1 MLKNSL
7 IYLIVRVLNGVVAI
21 ASFYVLSRLLS
32 AAEYGIYALGI
43 SAIAFFGSVL
53 FQWIAV
59 SMARFYAEH
68 SSRSDVLLNEV
79 MRLFFWATGIG
90 LLVLAV
96 FVMLP
101 GSGQMNSQLAM
112 AIFVGAIAMG
122 GHSIGLQIAN
132 AASRPVY
139 YGLLSTTR
147 SLLAFVM
154 AIAASYWGFGGT
166 GAVLGI
172 AVATAVVV
180 LAFKIIR
187 FPAREKEDRLLRAD
201 LVRYGLPL
209 TLTYLA
215 MMVLDVSDRFIIGLM
230 LGAAAVAPYAA
241 AYDLTQ
247 QVIGALANV
256 LFLAS
261 FPSIMNAWK
270 KGRAV
275 EAKRAVLP
283 LSNALLIGA
292 PLIAGLFIGW
302 SSEISQIVFGPALRH
317 DASLTMPWV
326 VIAITIGCIK
336 SFFLDVAF
344 QLEKTIHLQLRITIA
359 MALLNVILTVAL
371 LPMLGVLGAAVS
383 TAIAFFLGACASWWF
398 GRRLGIYSVS
408 FGDVLRALAVF
419 GCIVAS
425 MNFFPVNQDTAE
437 IHMFLKLTVG
447 LGAYLV
453 SAVLINLG
461 GVQLAFAK
469 KLKSINAS
477 T

>member
-7 IYLIVRVLNGVVAI
+7 IYLIVRVLNGIIAV
-21 ASFYVLSRLLS
+21 ASFYFLSRLLS
-32 AAEYGIYALGI
+32 ATEYGIYALGT

-79 MRLFFWATGIG
+79 MRLFLWAIGIS
-90 LLVLAV
+90 LLVLVV
-96 FVMLP
+96 FIILP
-101 GSGQMNSQLAM
+101 KSNQINFQLAM

-122 GHSIGLQIAN
+122 GHNIGLQVAN
-132 AASRPVY
+132 VASKPVY

-147 SLLAFVM
+147 SVFAFTL

-172 AVATAVVV
+172 AVATAGVV

-187 FPAREKEDRLLRAD
+187 FPEKEKKDRLLRSE

-230 LGAAAVAPYAA
+230 LGTAAVAPYAA

-261 FPSIMNAWK
+261 FPNIMNAWK
-270 KGRAV
+270 KGHAI
-275 EAKRAVLP
+275 EAKQAVIP
-283 LSNALLIGA
+283 LSNAMLIGA
-292 PLIAGLFIGW
+292 PLVAGLFVGW
-302 SSEISQIVFGPALRH
+302 SSEIAHIVFGPALRR
-317 DASLTMPWV
+317 DASLIMPWV
-326 VIAITIGCIK
+326 VIAVTIGCIK

-344 QLEKTIHLQLRITIA
+344 QLEKTVHMQLQITVA
-359 MALLNVILTVAL
+359 MATFNVILTIAL

-398 GRRLGIYSVS
+398 GRKLGIYSVA
-408 FGDVLRALAVF
+408 FWDVLKALAVF
-419 GCIVAS
+419 GCIVVS
-425 MNFFPVNQDTAE
+425 MNFFPINPDMDG
-437 IHMFLKLTVG
+437 IRMLFRLTVG
-447 LGAYLV
+447 LGVYLIL
-453 SAVLINLG
+453 AVLIDLG
-461 GVQLAFAK
+461 GVQSIFARK
-469 KLKSINAS
+469 FRSINAS